1 MEPFASITSS
11 PPLTRLA
18 HVGIPAGQDQGA
30 AAALGQARLVGRG
43 IGQLAGEPGN
53 TFFRDPVF
61 ELQGGLD
68 RIDIA
73 VGNAKRRGV
82 DLGLEFPADADGNPL
97 VIGIRRVARQILA
110 ILYTRKE
117 LRQHGSRHGIVLDRL
132 ILGREFLRPDS
143 DRELLQCRDCAA
155 TQSVEVSALP
165 IVRIP
170 ARHARL
176 PGLPAIDLG
185 LILLFL
191 WTMASWEISLVH
203 VSFCPLGRLKS
214 PRPNS
219 WAGPFM
225 ALRRSTSP
233 SRRIRWDTWRNPP
246 WPAGHRYTAYRHSQR
261 CGLDRAPWSAP
272 W

>member
-1 MEPFASITSS
+1 MP
-11 PPLTRLA
+11 PPLLVRL
-18 HVGIPAGQDQGA
+18 
-30 AAALGQARLVGRG
+30 RLVGRG

-185 LILLFL
+185 LILLFSL
-191 WTMASWEISLVH
+191 DDGLLGDIVGPCILLPAGQVEIAATQQ
-203 VSFCPLGRLKS
+203 LGRTVHGLAQVHQ
-214 PRPNS
+214 PPAAEFVGILGGTRHGRPDI
-219 WAGPFM
+219 AIQ
-225 ALRRSTSP
+225 
-233 SRRIRWDTWRNPP
+233 RIVIVN
-246 WPAGHRYTAYRHSQR
+246 AA
-261 CGLDRAPWSAP
+261 A
-272 W
+272 